1 MRRIE
6 DEIKPWV
13 GEERRQGEQLY
24 EHLEKYIREVAVKC
38 FKSFDP
44 ATVQVPEEILR
55 LEAVKFR
62 RLCEGEFRSEYF
74 DAQGKVIREINSKIG
89 FTRFI
94 VDACSVYAAEW
105 TLAVLKETRW
115 SASKRETFIRTLM
128 KGIYTDVAVAIHH
141 LVSDMNAEAARQR
154 AEFDR
159 QRAEDAEA
167 DSRSMAALGKALS
180 SLASGNLSVRLTE
193 PLPEKHESSRHDFNN
208 AAEALRQAMLGISQ
222 TSDDICRGMTEIS
235 SSTSD
240 LSRRT
245 EQQASSLEETAAALD
260 QITATVR
267 RTSEGASKA
276 TVAASAAK
284 NEAGKSSEIMKEA
297 EAAMSEIAASSSQI
311 SQIVSVIDEIA
322 FQTNLLAL
330 NAGVEAARAGEAGKG
345 FAVVASEVRA
355 LAQRSA
361 DAAKE
366 IRNLIAT
373 STQQVER
380 GVTLVETTGQTLAA
394 IFGKV
399 TEMDRLIADI
409 AASAREQATGLHE
422 INTAVNQMDQV
433 TQQNAAMVEQST
445 AAVNDMNTRS
455 QELAALIQRFSLSGH
470 GQTSAPFTRYA
481 A

>member
-1 MRRIE
+1 MGKIE

-13 GEERRQGEQLY
+13 GEERRRGEELY
-24 EHLEKYIREVAVKC
+24 GHLEKHIREVAIKC
-38 FKSFDP
+38 FQSFDP
-44 ATVQVPEEILR
+44 SMVVVPEELLR

-62 RLCEGEFRSEYF
+62 RLCEGEFKNDYF
-74 DAQGKVIREINSKIG
+74 ETQGKVIREINNKIG

-94 VDACSVYAAEW
+94 VDACSIYAIEW

-115 SASKRETFIRTLM
+115 SAAKREAFIRTMM
-128 KGIYTDVAVAIHH
+128 KGLYTDVAVAVHNLI
-141 LVSDMNAEAARQR
+141 SDMNAESARQR
-154 AEFDR
+154 QDFDR
-159 QRAEDAEA
+159 QRAEEAEA
-167 DSRSMAALGKALS
+167 DSRAMAALGKALS
-180 SLASGNLSVRLTE
+180 SLASGNLSVRMTE
-193 PLPEKHESSRHDFNN
+193 PLPEKHEGSRRDFNN

-222 TSDDICRGMTEIS
+222 TSEDICRGMQEIS
-235 SSTSD
+235 NSTSD

-245 EQQASSLEETAAALD
+245 EQQASSLEETASALD

-267 RTSEGASKA
+267 RTSEGASQA
-276 TVAASAAK
+276 TVAAASAK
-284 NEAGKSSEIMKEA
+284 EEAGKSSQIMKEA
-297 EAAMSEIAASSSQI
+297 ETAMSEIAASSSQI
-311 SQIVSVIDEIA
+311 TQIVSVIDEIA

-345 FAVVASEVRA
+345 FAVVAQEVRA

-366 IRNLIAT
+366 IRHLIAT

-380 GVTLVETTGQTLAA
+380 GVALVESTGQTLTA

-422 INTAVNQMDQV
+422 INTAVNNMDQV
-433 TQQNAAMVEQST
+433 TQQNAAMVEEST
-445 AAVNDMNTRS
+445 AAVNEMNARS
-455 QELAALIQRFSLSGH
+455 QELATLIQRFSLSGQ
-470 GQTSAPFTRYA
+470 GQAAQSFARYA

>member
-13 GEERRQGEQLY
+13 GDERRRGEELY
-24 EHLEKYIREVAVKC
+24 SHLEKHVREIAIKC
-38 FKSFDP
+38 FQSFDP
-44 ATVQVPEEILR
+44 TMVNVPEELLR
-55 LEAVKFR
+55 LEGVKFR
-62 RLCEGEFRSEYF
+62 RLCEGAFTNEYF
-74 DAQGKVIREINSKIG
+74 EAQGKVIRDINNKIG

-94 VDACSVYAAEW
+94 VEACSVYAVEW
-105 TLAVLKETRW
+105 SLAVLKETRW
-115 SASKRETFIRTLM
+115 SASKREAYLRSLM
-128 KGIYTDVAVAIHH
+128 KSLYTDVAVAIHH
-141 LVSDMNAEAARQR
+141 LISDMNDEAARQR
-154 AEFDR
+154 AEYDR
-159 QRAEDAEA
+159 QREEAAAADALA
-167 DSRSMAALGKALS
+167 MQALGKALS
-180 SLASGNLSVRLTE
+180 SLASGNLTVRMTE
-193 PLPEKHESSRHDFNN
+193 TLPARHESARHDFNN
-208 AAEALRQAMLGISQ
+208 AAEALRQAMLGIAQ
-222 TSDDICRGMTEIS
+222 TSDDLCRGMQEIAA
-235 SSTSD
+235 STGD

-245 EQQASSLEETAAALD
+245 EQQATTLEQTAAALD

-267 RTSEGASKA
+267 RTSDGASQA
-276 TVAASAAK
+276 TLAAASARD
-284 NEAGKSSEIMKEA
+284 EAGKSSDIMKEA
-297 EAAMSEIAASSSQI
+297 ESAMAEIASSSSQI

-330 NAGVEAARAGEAGKG
+330 NAGVEAARAGDAGKG

-380 GVTLVETTGQTLAA
+380 GVTLVESTGQTLAA

-409 AASAREQATGLHE
+409 AASAREQSTGLHE

-433 TQQNAAMVEQST
+433 TQQNAAMVEEST
-445 AAVNDMNTRS
+445 AAVNEMSARA
-455 QELAALIQRFSLSGH
+455 QELTGLLQRFSLSG
-470 GQTSAPFTRYA
+470 QASATALRYA

>member
-1 MRRIE
+1 MGKIE

-13 GEERRQGEQLY
+13 GEERRRGEELY
-24 EHLEKYIREVAVKC
+24 GHLEKHIREVAIKC
-38 FKSFDP
+38 FQSFDP
-44 ATVQVPEEILR
+44 SMVVVPEELLR

-62 RLCEGEFRSEYF
+62 RLCEGEFKNDYF
-74 DAQGKVIREINSKIG
+74 ETQGKVIREINNKIG

-94 VDACSVYAAEW
+94 VDACSIYAVEW

-115 SASKRETFIRTLM
+115 SATKREAFIRTMM
-128 KGIYTDVAVAIHH
+128 KGLYTDVAVAVHNLI
-141 LVSDMNAEAARQR
+141 SDMNAETERQR
-154 AEFDR
+154 QAFDR
-159 QRAEDAEA
+159 QRAEEAEA
-167 DSRSMAALGKALS
+167 DSRAMAALGKALS

-193 PLPEKHESSRHDFNN
+193 PLAEKHEGSRRDFNN

-222 TSDDICRGMTEIS
+222 TSEDICRGMQEIS
-235 SSTSD
+235 NSTSD

-245 EQQASSLEETAAALD
+245 EQQASSLEETASALD

-267 RTSEGASKA
+267 RTSEGASQA
-276 TVAASAAK
+276 TVAAASAK
-284 NEAGKSSEIMKEA
+284 DEAGKSSQIMKEA
-297 EAAMSEIAASSSQI
+297 ETAMSEIAASSSQI
-311 SQIVSVIDEIA
+311 TQIVSVIDEIA

-345 FAVVASEVRA
+345 FAVVAQEVRA

-366 IRNLIAT
+366 IRHLIAT

-380 GVTLVETTGQTLAA
+380 GVALVESTGQTLTA

-409 AASAREQATGLHE
+409 AASAREQATGLQE
-422 INTAVNQMDQV
+422 INTAVNNMDQV
-433 TQQNAAMVEQST
+433 TQQNAAMVEEST
-445 AAVNDMNTRS
+445 AAVNEMNART
-455 QELAALIQRFSLSGH
+455 QELAGLIQRFSLSGQAQVAQSY
-470 GQTSAPFTRYA
+470 GRYA

>member
-1 MRRIE
+1 MGKIE

-13 GEERRQGEQLY
+13 GEERRRGEELF
-24 EHLEKYIREVAVKC
+24 EHLEKHIRDVAVKC

-44 ATVQVPEEILR
+44 TTVVVPEELLR

-62 RLCEGEFRSEYF
+62 RLCEGEFKREYF
-74 DAQGKVIREINSKIG
+74 DTQGKVIREISNKIG

-94 VDACSVYAAEW
+94 VDACSIYAIEW

-115 SASKRETFIRTLM
+115 SASKREAFIRTLM
-128 KGIYTDVAVAIHH
+128 KGLYTDVAVAVHSLID
-141 LVSDMNAEAARQR
+141 DMNADAEQQR

-159 QRAEDAEA
+159 QRAEDAQA
-167 DSRSMAALGKALS
+167 DSRAMAILGKALS
-180 SLASGNLSVRLTE
+180 SLASGNLSVQLTD
-193 PLPEKHESSRHDFNN
+193 PLPEKHEGSRRDFNN

-222 TSDDICRGMTEIS
+222 TSEDICRGMQEIS

-267 RTSEGASKA
+267 RTSEGASQA
-276 TVAASAAK
+276 TIVAASAK
-284 NEAGKSSEIMKEA
+284 DEAGKSSQIMKEA
-297 EAAMSEIAASSSQI
+297 EVAMSEIATSSSQI
-311 SQIVSVIDEIA
+311 TQIVSVIDEIA

-345 FAVVASEVRA
+345 FAVVAQEVRA

-366 IRNLIAT
+366 IRGLIAT

-380 GVTLVETTGQTLAA
+380 GVTLVESTGQTLTA
-394 IFGKV
+394 IVGKV
-399 TEMDRLIADI
+399 TEMDRLITDI

-422 INTAVNQMDQV
+422 INTAVNHMDQV
-433 TQQNAAMVEQST
+433 TQQNAAMVEEST
-445 AAVNDMNTRS
+445 AAVNEMNARS
-455 QELAALIQRFSLSGH
+455 IELAKLIQRFSITGQGQAALS
-470 GQTSAPFTRYA
+470 FTRYA